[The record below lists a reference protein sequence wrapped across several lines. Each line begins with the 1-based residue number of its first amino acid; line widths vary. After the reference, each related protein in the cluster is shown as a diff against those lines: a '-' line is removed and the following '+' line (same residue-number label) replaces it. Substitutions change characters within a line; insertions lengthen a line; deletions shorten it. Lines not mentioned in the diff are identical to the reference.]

1 MANLDLFKPPQEIR
15 ELNLLQE
22 LEKNPIVSQR
32 DLSHKFGIALGVTNA
47 CLKRMAKRG
56 WIRIMNLDHRRI
68 GYYLTPKGLAEKTKL
83 TLRLVSWTV
92 QHYSSL
98 KDIIGERLL
107 EMQNKGVKRIV
118 FYGVSDEMEI
128 AYVTLQGSSLELVG
142 IVEDEKRMNRREVF
156 GFELKGVDQIE
167 TLKPDAVLITSL
179 TDLDEKE
186 ENLGRLLDF
195 KRVRIADISTS
206 KGINKSR

>member
-186 ENLGRLLDF
+186 ENLGKLLDF

>member
-1 MANLDLFKPPQEIR
+1 MANLDSFKPPQEIR

-22 LEKNPIVSQR
+22 LEKNPIISQR

-47 CLKRMAKRG
+47 CLKRMARRG
-56 WIRIMNLDHRRI
+56 WIHIMNLDHRRI

-92 QHYSSL
+92 QHYSTL
-98 KDIIGERLL
+98 KDIIGQRLL
-107 EMQNKGVKRIV
+107 EMQNEGVERIV

-128 AYVTLQGSSLELVG
+128 AYVTLQGSTLKLVG
-142 IVEDEKRMNRREVF
+142 IVEDEKGMNRREVF
-156 GFELKGVDQIE
+156 GFELKGVNQIE

-186 ENLGRLLDF
+186 ENLTKLLDLR
-195 KRVRIADISTS
+195 KVRIANISTS
-206 KGINKSR
+206 

>member
-1 MANLDLFKPPQEIR
+1 MANLDLFKPPEEIR

-47 CLKRMAKRG
+47 CLKRMARRG
-56 WIRIMNLDHRRI
+56 WIRIMNLDRRRI

-83 TLRLVSWTV
+83 TLRLISWTV
-92 QHYSSL
+92 QHYSTL

-107 EMQNKGVKRIV
+107 EMQIRGVERIV

-128 AYVTLQGSSLELVG
+128 AYVTLQGSNLKLVG
-142 IVEDEKRMNRREVF
+142 IVEDQEKMNRKKIF
-156 GFELKGVDQIE
+156 GFELTEINQVE

-179 TDLDEKE
+179 IDMDEKE
-186 ENLGRLLDF
+186 QNLRKFLDLG
-195 KRVRIADISTS
+195 RVRIANISAC
-206 KGINKSR
+206 

>member
-1 MANLDLFKPPQEIR
+1 MANLDSFKPPQEIR

-47 CLKRMAKRG
+47 CLRRMARRG

-92 QHYSSL
+92 QHYSTL

-107 EMQNKGVKRIV
+107 EMQNKGVERIV

-128 AYVTLQGSSLELVG
+128 AYVTLQGSSLKLVG
-142 IVEDEKRMNRREVF
+142 IVEDEKRMNRKEVF
-156 GFELKGVDQIE
+156 GFELKGVNQIE

-186 ENLGRLLDF
+186 ENLRKLLDLR
-195 KRVRIADISTS
+195 RVRIANISTS
-206 KGINKSR
+206 